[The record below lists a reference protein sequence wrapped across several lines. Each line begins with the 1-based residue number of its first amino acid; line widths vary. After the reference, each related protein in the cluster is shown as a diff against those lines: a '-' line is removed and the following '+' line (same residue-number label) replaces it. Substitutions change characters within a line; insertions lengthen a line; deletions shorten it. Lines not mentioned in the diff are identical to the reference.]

1 MNFMRPANG
10 VGADLGKPDM
20 ADVSCL
26 HHLGDG
32 ADRLLD
38 GDVGIKPGRAIDID
52 IVGAEAAEGISEEG
66 LHCRRPRVIAEPISG
81 DVAQRAELDADHDG
95 RAVAALKCFIDQ
107 HLVVAHSIEV
117 TAVEQIDSG
126 IERGVD
132 GRDALA
138 AVAGAIK
145 VGHAHAAEADG
156 RDFGTRG
163 AKLLTNH
170 QIASEA

>member
-1 MNFMRPANG
+1 VAADQSARQHAISGDPDAKLPASGQDLVLDASRDQRILDLQIADRMNFMRPANG

-32 ADRLLD
+32 ADCLLD

-81 DVAQRAELDADHDG
+81 DVAQRAELDTDHDG
-95 RAVAALKCFIDQ
+95 RAVAALSASLI
-107 HLVVAHSIEV
+107 SISLWP
-117 TAVEQIDSG
+117 IP
-126 IERGVD
+126 
-132 GRDALA
+132 
-138 AVAGAIK
+138 
-145 VGHAHAAEADG
+145 
-156 RDFGTRG
+156 
-163 AKLLTNH
+163 
-170 QIASEA
+170 